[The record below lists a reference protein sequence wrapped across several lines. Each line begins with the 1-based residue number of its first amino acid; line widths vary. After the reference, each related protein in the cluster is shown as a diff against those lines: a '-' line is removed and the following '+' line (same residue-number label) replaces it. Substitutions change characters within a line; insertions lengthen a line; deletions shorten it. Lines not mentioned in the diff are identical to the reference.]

1 MELPETLE
9 HCHAMIREL
18 LEENAALRQSGD
30 EFGHLA
36 ERLNS
41 ALREERRRAADRQ
54 YAAAPARPNIRLAPQ
69 GPADE
74 SGRWAM
80 AAAGQRGAD
89 GPSAVH
95 GQDVRMKSTPRGP
108 RSFDSVA

>member
-54 YAAAPARPNIRLAPQ
+54 YAAARRARI
-69 GPADE
+69 
-74 SGRWAM
+74 SGWPPR
-80 AAAGQRGAD
+80 RRPTNRAD
-89 GPSAVH
+89 GQWPL
-95 GQDVRMKSTPRGP
+95 P
-108 RSFDSVA
+108 DSGARTGRLRCMGRTCA